1 MPEIASFDELQGQVF
16 EYFEKPETLQRAYD
30 LLVEVFPYYPERT
43 GLLYNWRYCA
53 AALLGKT
60 DLALEIIQESL
71 DAGFWWGE
79 SYLRSDSDLASLWDL
94 PEFNRLVEISE
105 ARRQEVQ
112 ADAKP
117 LRLTLPLPT
126 SATEPLPLLM
136 ALHGNSMN
144 AQLSVENWE
153 SAVDHG
159 WLTALLQSS
168 QISGPDMFVWDDLDL
183 GAGEI
188 KAHYQELFKEHSVD
202 LARVVIGGF
211 SKGGEMAIWLTL
223 KEILPLAGF
232 IVVNPG
238 GPFVQDINQWPP
250 ILEECK
256 SKDTLRGFFV
266 VGEKDANREKIKAL
280 KELLV
285 DHGITCELVV
295 SSDIAHDFPS
305 DFDQVL
311 SQALEYVLGEI

>member
-16 EYFEKPETLQRAYD
+16 EYFEKPESLQRAYD
-30 LLVEVFPYYPERT
+30 LLVEVFPYYPERA

-53 AALLGKT
+53 AALLGQT

-71 DAGFWWGE
+71 DAGFWWSK

-94 PEFNRLVEISE
+94 PKFNRLVKISE
-105 ARRQEVQ
+105 ARRQEAQ
-112 ADAKP
+112 ANAKP
-117 LRLTLPLPT
+117 LMLTLPLPA
-126 SATEPLPLLM
+126 SATKPLPLLM

-168 QISGPDMFVWDDLDL
+168 QISGPEMFVWDDLEL

-188 KAHYQELFKEHSVD
+188 KAHYQELLEKHSVD
-202 LARVVIGGF
+202 PTRVVIGGF
-211 SKGGEMAIWLTL
+211 SKGGEMAIWFAL
-223 KEILPLAGF
+223 KEIIPLAGF

-238 GPFVQDINQWPP
+238 GPFVQDIDQWIS

-256 SKDTLRGFFV
+256 LKDTLRGFFV

-280 KELLV
+280 KDVLV
-285 DHGITCELVV
+285 NHGVTCELVV

-311 SQALEYVLGEI
+311 GQALGFVLE